1 MRVSRRRETF
11 DERVE
16 RAGCDGPAVC
26 AIERVVG
33 VIVIVTG
40 EDSRSQLGSDG
51 PMLIVRRWLV
61 YILWACWMQCEM
73 LVRYISGSREC
84 FDIDATLAVNI
95 LALIPT
101 EGTMPKSI
109 VYRIVVAFPS

>member
-1 MRVSRRRETF
+1 MRVNRRRETF

-16 RAGCDGPAVC
+16 RAGCDGPAVG
-26 AIERVVG
+26 AIERVLG
-33 VIVIVTG
+33 VIVVVSG
-40 EDSRSQLGSDG
+40 KESRSQLGSDG

-73 LVRYISGSREC
+73 FVRYISGSREC
-84 FDIDATLAVNI
+84 FDIDATLALTI
-95 LALIPT
+95 LALIRT

-109 VYRIVVAFPS
+109 VCRIVVAFPS